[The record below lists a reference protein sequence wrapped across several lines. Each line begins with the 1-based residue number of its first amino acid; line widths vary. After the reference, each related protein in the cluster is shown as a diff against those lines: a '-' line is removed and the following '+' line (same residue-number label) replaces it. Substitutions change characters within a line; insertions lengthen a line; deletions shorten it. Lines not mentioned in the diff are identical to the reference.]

1 MDHRLSHSM
10 TTHTRNPSYAGTRP
24 SDKASIDE
32 EGKAARRRRSASP
45 RGVRQLQRE
54 CDTLVLILEKQ
65 RYEGAMRRKK
75 QSEVQNQVSRELDY
89 GSDDG

>member
-1 MDHRLSHSM
+1 VS
-10 TTHTRNPSYAGTRP
+10 TRTYDPSYAGTRP
-24 SDKASIDE
+24 PDKAGIDE

-65 RYEGAMRRKK
+65 RYESAMRRKE